1 MNSQI
6 TPSPPP
12 SGVWGSAVAA
22 WLALDPMTKSAV
34 TSVLLVGASW
44 VTAWGAAHGLIPV
57 ADESVIT
64 NDIVSGVGVA
74 LMALFMIAKMRAQTK
89 NALIKAVNAGDNG
102 AKVVPESSPT
112 PPIDHSLK

>member
-12 SGVWGSAVAA
+12 SGIWGTAAAA

-74 LMALFMIAKMRAQTK
+74 LMALFIIAKLRAQTK
-89 NALIKAVNAGDNG
+89 NALIKAVNDSDNG
-102 AKVVPESSPT
+102 AKVMPETT
-112 PPIDHSLK
+112 PGPALDHALK